1 MDIHNPVAKAWS
13 EVHRQLRMI
22 LQKDESA
29 TFAPDWAE
37 ASRKAELANNWFTQE
52 QNWIALNGIVHL
64 LDPDSLRQFSDRYPG
79 RSAIQPKEVG
89 VIMAGNIPAAGFH
102 DLLCVSLSGHRL
114 AAKLSTSDQHLLPF
128 VWNVLKKVDQAVA
141 EQIRFVDN
149 LKDVDAVIAT
159 GSDNSA
165 RYFEYYFGKKPHVFR
180 KNRNSIAILN
190 GQENEYDLILLGR
203 DITTYFGLG
212 CRSVSKLFV
221 PEGYSFDM
229 FFEAM
234 LKYDWL
240 LQHTRYMNNHDYHQ
254 AIYLMNN
261 EPFLTNNFLI
271 VKEDQGLSS
280 PVGVLYYETYQDDA
294 DLQQQLKRYH
304 DRLQCIIDKNG
315 PLKPGQSQTPGIFDF
330 PDGVDTLEFLSKL

>member
-1 MDIHNPVAKAWS
+1 
-13 EVHRQLRMI
+13 
-22 LQKDESA
+22 
-29 TFAPDWAE
+29 
-37 ASRKAELANNWFTQE
+37 
-52 QNWIALNGIVHL
+52 
-64 LDPDSLRQFSDRYPG
+64 
-79 RSAIQPKEVG
+79 
-89 VIMAGNIPAAGFH
+89 
-102 DLLCVSLSGHRL
+102 
-114 AAKLSTSDQHLLPF
+114 
-128 VWNVLKKVDQAVA
+128 
-141 EQIRFVDN
+141 
-149 LKDVDAVIAT
+149 
-159 GSDNSA
+159 
-165 RYFEYYFGKKPHVFR
+165 
-180 KNRNSIAILN
+180 
-190 GQENEYDLILLGR
+190 
-203 DITTYFGLG
+203 
-212 CRSVSKLFV
+212 
-221 PEGYSFDM
+221 M

-294 DLQQQLKRYH
+294 DLQQQLKKYH